1 MRKPFYPKNPN
12 NVSLS
17 REDARTSLGVCPLM
31 KSSVQLVPLRYGLV
45 DNPGLEPSGEIA
57 MPYRLSARPLGFRLL
72 RDGWLYVI
80 DDSTASL
87 SEYRVRE
94 GLVSEMLWQGSAVSA
109 DVRDGPINAPTLI
122 YPKTSTL
129 YVTYSEVQWTAKK
142 CRQVLESP
150 GEREHFMQAV
160 DLSKAHC
167 EAGAPHLLT
176 HDMAEHWLAEVATER
191 LEAEQQSLDSDA
203 SLAEHAAYS
212 AEQLRAELP
221 EHERQP
227 YLWEQPAQF
236 AESSINRLT
245 GCIDPRYRDD
255 VMYLV
260 LDDTLGVL
268 RDLANFQDQVVG
280 WIGDWAAGG
289 QQEGNNER
297 DYLLGCYIES
307 LSQLNA
313 PDISTLANATDDPA
327 IKAMFTDLQGL
338 PEPDHGITEAALL
351 EYLNKGGLMTP
362 AAGASMS
369 AELAAARQAAQ
380 DKAIGAAHP
389 HGYGTN
395 RDVLNALEDTDRR
408 YYTREHF
415 RVAPATFV
423 DPHLEALV
431 ALGKQR
437 GEHID
442 DILHGAKL
450 GQRGVNDLI
459 DREAMDRDLATHRA
473 GLVRWNQLLDCITAD
488 RVALVT
494 SGAFHK
500 AAWYFDPLHSQQ
512 VHHAFTLE
520 YACLKDI
527 CRSDEACEQLFAFTE
542 REPQLSRPLYY
553 TLPFSEQT
561 GLWVQ
566 YAFLAAAGV
575 TLLNNAPD
583 YLAGL
588 RRLEQGRLPALDD
601 MDDGVRRVANAA
613 SNTLTPALNRG
624 LEKILGDFDGLFKG
638 QAIPSTDELLLR
650 LPIGLKSRILQA
662 AKTEGVTFH
671 FATEQEKASLRET
684 LDEVLEKRQSMAWL
698 KKERALSNRQNGH
711 KSSKS
716 QGLLAD
722 IKYLRWQ
729 LDQGEQRLAASISPI
744 TELPDEHARL
754 YGATPG
760 RAGLTVIFPPE
771 GRRQVAGLMDNFRKG
786 VRSAPTLNVLGDGA
800 ALLLFV
806 AQAVNLVQLIRE
818 VRSQSRDEQVWALVT
833 SAVFATGTA
842 GFAAAQ
848 GVFDTAL
855 GAQAAKLGEDLM
867 PNALSK
873 LQVTMGKLHVGLG
886 GFTYLFGFIAA
897 AISFNGSHS
906 NWVQAVRSGN
916 RGAQH
921 GAMLSMVG
929 AGGLALSNTYGLGNT
944 LRAGYLVVMAAKGAA
959 RDAAWA
965 AAGVRLGSVFFRS
978 SLVGGLFTLLEL
990 AGVWLYNRYNLSAHD
1005 KWLECT
1011 PWGKDVTKRK
1021 TGTLENFQRYLSELL
1036 QAPFVEIKGAES
1048 PSFWQ
1053 SLLPNT
1059 RMGEICV
1066 VFPGL
1071 KNSDFQATLEGI
1083 VSHGLRIGA
1092 QRITTVMHSH
1102 RDFPQEQLEEVT
1114 EQVHARLS
1122 RVMSLQEHGGKGD
1135 PLALKLTYPRN
1146 PEPVPGKVSEAL
1158 LIELVFDTRDDKGGL
1173 LQQTFRIRFNPLETG
1188 RFLAAAPR
1196 QSDPKIALL
1205 NVDVMALE
1213 VASI

>member
-1 MRKPFYPKNPN
+1 MRKPFYPMNPN

-45 DNPGLEPSGEIA
+45 DNPGLDPSDEIA

-94 GLVSEMLWQGSAVSA
+94 GLVSEMLWQGTTVGA
-109 DVRDGPINAPTLI
+109 DERLEPIKAPTLI
-122 YPKTSTL
+122 YLKTSTL
-129 YVTYSEVQWTAKK
+129 YVSYSEVQWTAKK

-203 SLAEHAAYS
+203 SLADHAAYS
-212 AEQLRAELP
+212 AVQLSAELP
-221 EHERQP
+221 AHERQP
-227 YLWEQPAQF
+227 YLWEQPVQF

-245 GCIDPRYRDD
+245 GCVDPLYRHD

-313 PDISTLANATDDPA
+313 PDISALANATDDPA

-338 PEPDHGITEAALL
+338 PDPDRGITEAALL
-351 EYLNKGGLMTP
+351 EYLNNGGLVT
-362 AAGASMS
+362 
-369 AELAAARQAAQ
+369 AAQ
-380 DKAIGAAHP
+380 TPVSPELLVLRKAAEDEAIEFVHSRGLGKAP
-389 HGYGTN
+389 GT
-395 RDVLNALEDTDRR
+395 REDTDRR

-500 AAWYFDPLHSQQ
+500 AAWYFDPLHSPHI
-512 VHHAFTLE
+512 HHAFTLE

-527 CRSDEACEQLFAFTE
+527 CRSDEASEQLFAFTE
-542 REPQLSRPLYY
+542 REPQFSRPLYY

-566 YAFLAAAGV
+566 YAFLTAAGV

-624 LEKILGDFDGLFKG
+624 LEKLLGDFDGLFKG
-638 QAIPSTDELLLR
+638 QAIPDMDELLRR
-650 LPIGLKSRILQA
+650 LPIALKSRILQA

-671 FATEQEKASLRET
+671 FATAQEKASLRET
-684 LDEVLEKRQSMAWL
+684 LNDVLGKRQSMAWL

-729 LDQGEQRLAASISPI
+729 LDLEEGRLAASISPI

-754 YGATPG
+754 YGSTPG

-786 VRSAPTLNVLGDGA
+786 VGNAPVMNVLGDGA

-806 AQAVNLVQLIRE
+806 AQAVNLVQLYKEMRAAE
-818 VRSQSRDEQVWALVT
+818 PNDRQLMPMVSALL
-833 SAVFATGTA
+833 ATGAA

-867 PNALSK
+867 PSALSK

-929 AGGLALSNTYGLGNT
+929 AGGLALSNAYGLGNT